1 MTQSSPQQYR
11 LIDAEGVELAHGD
24 TIAYFK
30 GVAADLKPGRYAIQ
44 EVVAD
49 SLGHAHEVRNW
60 GHVTHLA
67 DGTVVLHEDDPTT

>member
-1 MTQSSPQQYR
+1 MTQNNSQQYR
-11 LIDAEGVELAHGD
+11 LIDAEGVELAHAD

-30 GVAADLKPGRYAIQ
+30 GVAADLKPGRYTIQ

-60 GHVTHLA
+60 GSVTHLA
-67 DGTVVLHEDDPTT
+67 DGAIVLHEDDPTT